1 MKKIIVMGG
10 AAVLALGAITGVA
23 LAQQQPAERAQRWAE
38 PVAQADFVN
47 RAVERVERLD
57 ANSDGTVTADERR
70 AAMEARRGER
80 MNARFAKLDA
90 NSDGSIS
97 RAEFDAG
104 HAERGQRMGRRG
116 GGRMERVDRAERTV
130 TVADARARA
139 EQAFTRMDKDGD
151 GVVTR
156 EERREMRGERR
167 AHRAARPAPAAE

>member
-1 MKKIIVMGG
+1 M
-10 AAVLALGAITGVA
+10 
-23 LAQQQPAERAQRWAE
+23 
-38 PVAQADFVN
+38 
-47 RAVERVERLD
+47 
-57 ANSDGTVTADERR
+57 
-70 AAMEARRGER
+70 RRGDR

-116 GGRMERVDRAERTV
+116 GGRMERVDRADRTV

-139 EQAFTRMDKDGD
+139 EQAFARMDKDGD

-167 AHRAARPAPAAE
+167 AQRAARAAPTAE